1 MDEMKRDLSLEGIA
15 IIGIAGRF
23 PGARTVEQFWQNLC
37 NGIESISLFTDEEL
51 LASRVDP
58 TWLHDPNY
66 VKASFVLDDIEWF
79 DASFF
84 GFTPREAEITD
95 PQQRFFLECAWSA
108 LEDAGYA
115 HSGTGLIGVYAGS
128 GASSYYLNNL
138 ISNPDLMRTIG
149 ALSIGIANTQDF
161 LATRVSYK
169 LNLKGPSVN
178 VSTACSTSLVAV
190 HLACRGLLNYDCDMA
205 LAGGSSINVS
215 QKQGYFY
222 QPGGMAS
229 SDGHC
234 RAFDAKAEGCPFG
247 SGVGV
252 VVLKRLEDALE
263 DGDLIYAVI
272 KGSAINNDG
281 CEKVSFTASS
291 VTGQAEVIADAQAIA
306 GFATETITY
315 IETHGTGTA
324 LGDPIEIRALD
335 KVFRAGMNQERRD
348 GLTKRAPC
356 AIGSVKTNISHLDRA
371 AGVAGLI
378 KTVLALK
385 HQQIPPTLHFEH
397 PNPEIDF
404 ANTPFYINT
413 KRVDWETN
421 GIPRRAGVSAFGLG
435 GTNAHVVLE
444 EAPPQA
450 PSGNS
455 RPWQLLVISAKTSTA
470 LETATTNFVDYLQ
483 QNPDLNLADAA
494 YTLQVGRRVF
504 SHRRAVVCRDVN
516 DAITVFQD
524 TKRVLTHHQTMGE
537 RPVAFLFPGLG
548 THYVN
553 MAWRLYQGEPTFRDQ
568 VDQCCNF
575 LQPLLGLDLRDVL
588 YPDKDRTNL
597 DMQEEVNLNSPNSRL
612 DFRKLLARAEGQA
625 DVATQRLNQTF
636 LAQPILFIIE
646 YALAQL
652 WMSWKI
658 YPQVMLG
665 YSIGEYVAACLAGVM
680 SLEDV
685 LTLITKRAQMIQELP
700 GGTMLAVPLSAAEV
714 APLLNENLFLAAIQ
728 APSLCVISGS
738 TDAVD
743 ELIQHLTEQGFAYC
757 RLQTSHAFHSR
768 MLEPIVAPLIDLTK
782 TFHLQPP
789 KIPYLSNFTG
799 TWITAEEATDPG
811 YWAKHMC
818 QPVRFAENMAIVRQ
832 EPDRIL
838 LEVGPGGS
846 LSQLTTPN
854 ADSSPS
860 PLVMASL
867 RHPHQQQSDMA
878 FLLNTLGN
886 LWLAGAPIDWSGF
899 YAYEQRHRVHLPTYP
914 FERQRYWIESP
925 KINNSPL
932 PSAPSKNNPAPL
944 DLNHSSHKTGN
955 SSGISNELEP
965 PELLPMGEPNQ
976 SINSEEINNQ
986 ETGTETE
993 LEKHSLEQ
1001 LITQQ
1006 LEVISQQLDL
1016 LNLHESPHV

>member
-1 MDEMKRDLSLEGIA
+1 MDEMKRDPSLEGIA

-23 PGARTVEQFWQNLC
+23 PGARSVEQFWQNLC
-37 NGIESISLFTDEEL
+37 NGVESISFFSDEEL
-51 LASRVDP
+51 LASGVDP

-66 VKASFVLDDIEWF
+66 VKAGFALDDIEWF

-84 GFTPREAEITD
+84 GFTPREAKITD
-95 PQQRFFLECAWSA
+95 PQHRFFLESAWSA
-108 LEDAGYA
+108 LENAGYESSKA
-115 HSGTGLIGVYAGS
+115 GLIGVYAGS
-128 GASSYYLNNL
+128 ASSSYCLNNL
-138 ISNPDLMRTIG
+138 IPNPDSIQTVG
-149 ALSIGIANTQDF
+149 SLSINIGNIQDF

-178 VSTACSTSLVAV
+178 VSTACSTSLVAI
-190 HLACRGLLNYDCDMA
+190 HLACRGLLNYDCDLA
-205 LAGGSSINVS
+205 LAGGVSITVP

-222 QPGGMAS
+222 QEGGMAS

-252 VVLKRLEDALE
+252 VVLKRLEEALG
-263 DGDLIYAVI
+263 DGDSIYAVI

-281 CEKVSFTASS
+281 FEKVSFTASS

-306 GFATETITY
+306 GFAPETITY

-335 KVFRAGMNQERRD
+335 NVFCAGRNQERWD
-348 GLTKRAPC
+348 GFTKQAQC

-378 KTVLALK
+378 KTLLALK

-404 ANTPFYINT
+404 TNTPFYVNT
-413 KRVDWETN
+413 KLTDWETN

-470 LETATTNFVDYLQ
+470 LETATANFVDYLQ
-483 QNPDLNLADAA
+483 QNPDLNLADVA
-494 YTLQVGRRVF
+494 YTLQLGRRAF

-516 DAITVFQD
+516 DAITAFQD
-524 TKRVLTHHQTMGE
+524 AKRVLTYHQPRGG

-553 MAWRLYQGEPTFRDQ
+553 MAWHLYQGESTFRNQ

-588 YPDKDRTNL
+588 YPGKDRTNP
-597 DMQEEVNLNSPNSRL
+597 DMQEEIDRNSPNSRL

-625 DVATQRLNQTF
+625 DTATQTLNQTF

-652 WMSWKI
+652 WMSWGI

-680 SLEDV
+680 SLEDA
-685 LTLITKRAQMIQELP
+685 LTLVTKRAQMIQELP
-700 GGTMLAVPLSAAEV
+700 GGAMLAVPLSAAEV
-714 APLLNENLFLAAIQ
+714 APLLKENLFLAAIQ

-743 ELIQHLTEQGFAYC
+743 ELIQHLTEKGFAYC

-768 MLEPIVAPLIDLTK
+768 MLEPIATPLIELTK
-782 TFHLQPP
+782 TFNLQPP
-789 KIPYLSNFTG
+789 KIPYLSNVTG
-799 TWITAEEATDPG
+799 TWITPDEATAPA

-818 QPVRFAENMAIVRQ
+818 QPVRFAENMAILQQ
-832 EPDRIL
+832 EPERIL

-846 LSQLTTPN
+846 LSQLAVQPD

-860 PLVMASL
+860 PSVLASL

-886 LWLAGAPIDWSGF
+886 LWLAGVPIDWSGF

-925 KINNSPL
+925 KTNNLPP

-944 DLNHSSHKTGN
+944 DLKHSSHKTGN
-955 SSGISNELEP
+955 AFEVSNELEP
-965 PELLPMGEPNQ
+965 PESLSRGEPNQ

-986 ETGTETE
+986 ETGTETK

-1006 LEVISQQLDL
+1006 LEIISQQLDL
-1016 LNLHESPHV
+1016 LNLHE